1 MIAASTAAEPWF
13 IYADHQWPD
22 RAHRQQALPPPAYHQ
37 LLGRDICRYCHRPG
51 KLLSKRNIGG
61 RDHKM
66 SIYNYLTL
74 GSMLLMTF
82 LILIQTR
89 GASLGAGLGGA
100 GEVNT
105 TRRGT
110 DKTIFQLTIVCALVF
125 SLSLIFGV
133 IVK

>member
-1 MIAASTAAEPWF
+1 MTIF
-13 IYADHQWPD
+13 
-22 RAHRQQALPPPAYHQ
+22 
-37 LLGRDICRYCHRPG
+37 
-51 KLLSKRNIGG
+51 
-61 RDHKM
+61 
-66 SIYNYLTL
+66 NYLTI
-74 GSMLLMTF
+74 GSMVLMIV

-125 SLSLIFGV
+125 SLSLIFGA